1 VPKLWAT
8 CALGLD
14 CIRGIYNVIRLP
26 IAEAGDAVNVNM
38 KHIMFKYV
46 SKIYSVGWWK
56 QELTV
61 QQNLKNINLVR
72 WN

>member
-1 VPKLWAT
+1 MPKLWAT

-56 QELTV
+56 
-61 QQNLKNINLVR
+61 
-72 WN
+72 

>member
-8 CALGLD
+8 GALGLK

-26 IAEAGDAVNVNM
+26 IAEVGDAININM
-38 KHIMFKYV
+38 KHIMYRCV

-56 QELTV
+56 
-61 QQNLKNINLVR
+61 
-72 WN
+72 